1 MLFCKDYRDQVAA
14 EVGSAAPNVVSKA
27 LGEKWAQTTD
37 RHTWEQQAEKDKARY
52 DKEMA
57 AHTAM
62 LDEEAAEVRRERD
75 AAAAGPSDRDA
86 ERSLK
91 RQQLQE
97 ELAKREVRKAG
108 DIAERE
114 REGPERAA
122 CRVPSAAGPPPV
134 AAAHPGPSL
143 RRSPIGTCPSRLP
156 CT

>member
-62 LDEEAAEVRRERD
+62 LDEEAAGGFVCELYQTVIRETLRH
-75 AAAAGPSDRDA
+75 SA
-86 ERSLK
+86 EG
-91 RQQLQE
+91 Q
-97 ELAKREVRKAG
+97 
-108 DIAERE
+108 
-114 REGPERAA
+114 
-122 CRVPSAAGPPPV
+122 
-134 AAAHPGPSL
+134 
-143 RRSPIGTCPSRLP
+143 
-156 CT
+156 